1 MLKTVIR
8 SLDYSFFAEAALVLF
23 VGCFLLA
30 GLGLLLLKRETTDR
44 FAAIPLDDDVK
55 DPRHD

>member
-1 MLKTVIR
+1 MLKTVLR
-8 SLDYSFFAEAALVLF
+8 ALDYSVFAEAALALF

-30 GLGLLLLKRETTDR
+30 IYGVVRLSRDATDR

-55 DPRHD
+55 DPRDV